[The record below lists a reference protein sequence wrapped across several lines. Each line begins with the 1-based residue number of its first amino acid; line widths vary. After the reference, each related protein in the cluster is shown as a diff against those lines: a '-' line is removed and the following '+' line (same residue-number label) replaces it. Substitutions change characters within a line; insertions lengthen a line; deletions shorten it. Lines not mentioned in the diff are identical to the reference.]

1 MTTLK
6 VYLGEVVIVCIPAVI
21 IFLCFQ
27 PYRMKA
33 LAAMKLKSTRQREI
47 ALILFVI
54 AIFGILSLTLW
65 PPFIWED
72 SPGMWGHL
80 RIFIERPTWKSNLS
94 LVPFSV
100 FKNYLENLFKGPLF
114 FFITLINF
122 FGNLAIF
129 IPIGLF
135 PALLFRKATWKRSA
149 IIGFLMSLFIE
160 FVQYFIMRNTAVDD
174 IILNTAGAI
183 CGYFLY
189 LIIRKIFPQF
199 TNSFLCQEEV

>member
-80 RIFIERPTWKSNLS
+80 RILIERPTWKSNLS
-94 LVPFSV
+94 FGPF
-100 FKNYLENLFKGPLF
+100 FCIQK
-114 FFITLINF
+114 
-122 FGNLAIF
+122 
-129 IPIGLF
+129 
-135 PALLFRKATWKRSA
+135 LFRK
-149 IIGFLMSLFIE
+149 FI
-160 FVQYFIMRNTAVDD
+160 
-174 IILNTAGAI
+174 
-183 CGYFLY
+183 
-189 LIIRKIFPQF
+189 
-199 TNSFLCQEEV
+199 

>member
-6 VYLGEVVIVCIPAVI
+6 KYLLEVVIVCVPAVI
-21 IFLCFQ
+21 LFLCFK

-80 RIFIERPTWKSNLS
+80 RILIERPTWKSNLS
-94 LVPFSV
+94 LVPFTV
-100 FKNYLENLFKGPLF
+100 FKNYSENLFKGPLF
-114 FFITLINF
+114 FFTTLINF
-122 FGNLAIF
+122 FGNLALF

-174 IILNTAGAI
+174 IILNTAGAL
-183 CGYFLY
+183 CGYFFY
-189 LIIRKIFPQF
+189 LLIRKVFPAF
-199 TNSFLCQEEV
+199 TNGFLCQEE